1 METNDEITEKLKQS
15 ILQSINE
22 AADYQRENLDAHII
36 RYFGSEERARE
47 LVKYFVVEE
56 DPIRMEVDEQ
66 FNNPYA
72 VYRMTHTYRIRPK
85 TAEEL
90 HHDRADAI
98 VAKHTA
104 PQCIVCHE
112 PVNPDDFVDTRHGAY
127 HEWCVD
133 GHA

>member
-1 METNDEITEKLKQS
+1 MDTNTSFQASLDQS
-15 ILQSINE
+15 ISE
-22 AADYQRENLDAHII
+22 ALNFERSNLELFIEH
-36 RYFGSEERARE
+36 YFGSVERAKE
-47 LVKYFVVEE
+47 VIKYYVIEE
-56 DPIRMEVDEQ
+56 EPIRMEVDERIGDIQ
-66 FNNPYA
+66 ANF
-72 VYRMTHTYRIRPK
+72 RFTHTYRIRPK